1 MTNFDGLYNKP
12 TEASCFFPQSS
23 PISFILREK
32 IPFVNVKPPAISAS
46 RVRNSATRIR
56 DFQRNPFYLCLTLLF
71 PERELGFAAKFSV
84 SFSQKATDFLKIL
97 SNFFEILT
105 EFFVHEVPTKVGTPN
120 VLAHACYNNP
130 NLRTRKRPCKRPH
143 QGRHAPPRAGARLL
157 Q

>member
-1 MTNFDGLYNKP
+1 MKEALCDDLRDCNALHRSCRFGYTGAHLPEKIGLEHKKARLTVTNFDGLYNKP

-71 PERELGFAAKFSV
+71 PERELGFAVKFSV

-97 SNFFEILT
+97 SNFF
-105 EFFVHEVPTKVGTPN
+105 
-120 VLAHACYNNP
+120 
-130 NLRTRKRPCKRPH
+130 
-143 QGRHAPPRAGARLL
+143 
-157 Q
+157 